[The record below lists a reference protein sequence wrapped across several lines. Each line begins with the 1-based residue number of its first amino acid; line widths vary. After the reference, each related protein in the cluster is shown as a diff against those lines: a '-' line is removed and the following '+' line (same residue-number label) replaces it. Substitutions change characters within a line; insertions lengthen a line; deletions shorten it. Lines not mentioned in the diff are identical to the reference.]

1 VERRR
6 EPSPRDVRRLQKG
19 DEALALGEPLS
30 REEAREQIDIL
41 RDGIITLQSL
51 DDLGSAAANDLAA
64 RNLLALQAKYDRL
77 KASTADHERS

>member
-1 VERRR
+1 MKHRT

-30 REEAREQIDIL
+30 RDEAREQLDLL
-41 RDGIITLQSL
+41 RDGIIALQSL
-51 DDLGSAAANDLAA
+51 DDLGSAAANDLAS

-77 KASTADHERS
+77 KEGLGRHRD